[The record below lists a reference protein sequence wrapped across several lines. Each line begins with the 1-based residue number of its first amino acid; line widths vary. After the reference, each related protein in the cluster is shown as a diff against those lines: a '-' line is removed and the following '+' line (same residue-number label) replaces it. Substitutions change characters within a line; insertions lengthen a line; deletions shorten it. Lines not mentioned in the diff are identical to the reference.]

1 MNPKRHE
8 EINLLQTEKI
18 KGINLARFVPKVL
31 DAALSA
37 CLAAA
42 YKYKRLHP
50 ERGKKRDRDRGGK
63 TGPEA
68 IVPEKKRRKR
78 RRDTRTRSHRGLEA
92 ATLGKKPRTQI
103 GAQGAT
109 PTEPQGET
117 MEAKLSFSNG
127 ENYN

>member
-42 YKYKRLHP
+42 YKYKRLHR

-68 IVPEKKRRKR
+68 IVPEKKKKR
-78 RRDTRTRSHRGLEA
+78 HTHEIAPRTRSSNAG
-92 ATLGKKPRTQI
+92 Q
-103 GAQGAT
+103 
-109 PTEPQGET
+109 
-117 MEAKLSFSNG
+117 EAKNPDRCTGSNTYRATRRDHGG
-127 ENYN
+127 EAVLFQW